1 MQLLSIIYDSLLIF
15 AIAAVVVIIV
25 SYISY
30 KIRSKRKGEK
40 KPYQKDLDKLKT
52 QKQKPIVKS
61 EIKIL
66 KNSASI
72 VKKKQIVPTHHTHH
86 KPTKAKHHTAKKEK
100 KEAIP
105 PPNERIKVI
114 KQLSNNIKSKEKKV
128 IPKLK
133 RKNMRSLN
141 GDILKKYSDSSDD
154 DLFTLKVDEDEE
166 D

>member
-15 AIAAVVVIIV
+15 AAATVVVIIV
-25 SYISY
+25 SYVSY

-52 QKQKPIVKS
+52 QKQKPIAKS
-61 EIKIL
+61 EKKAL
-66 KNSASI
+66 ENSAPI
-72 VKKKQIVPTHHTHH
+72 IKKKQIVQTHHTHRRQI
-86 KPTKAKHHTAKKEK
+86 KSKHHTVKKGKKET
-100 KEAIP
+100 IP

-114 KQLSNNIKSKEKKV
+114 KQLSSNIKNEKKKV

-133 RKNMRSLN
+133 GKNMQSLN
-141 GDILKKYSDSSDD
+141 GDILKKYSDSPDD
-154 DLFTLKVDEDEE
+154 DLFTLKVDEE